1 MPLTRGPDG
10 NLGVRAHG
18 SGGNVTVN
26 VINNAQ
32 GTQATA
38 RERTDGNGNRMI
50 EVFIEQVKGAIAG
63 DISRGSGAVP
73 DAMASTYGLNRVA
86 GAY

>member
-1 MPLTRGPDG
+1 
-10 NLGVRAHG
+10 VRA
-18 SGGNVTVN
+18 SGGSSNVTVN

-32 GTQATA
+32 GTKATA
-38 RERTDGNGNRMI
+38 RESTDGSGNRMI

-63 DISRGSGAVP
+63 DISRGSGSVP

>member
-1 MPLTRGPDG
+1 LKRGSNG
-10 NLGVRAHG
+10 ALGIAGIG
-18 SGGNVTVN
+18 SNVTVN
-26 VINNAQ
+26 VINNAN

-38 RERTDGNGNRMI
+38 RETKDSGGNRMI

-63 DISRGSGAVP
+63 DISRGDGAVP
-73 DAMASTYGLNRVA
+73 SAMASTYGLNRVA